1 MKRQFLI
8 LSRTIGFI
16 LFYLLILV
24 ASIFLT
30 MSLLI
35 KGDELSAPDLIG
47 KSLNEAYRI
56 ASLSGVY
63 LKKTEVNYDKNFKPM
78 TVINQAPV
86 PGTTVKAK
94 SVIKVFITS
103 ELIEVIVPDLTNY
116 SLKDVEKIL
125 KENDLN
131 KRFLSYIETD
141 AVPVDLVISQSYPA
155 GVRVPRGS
163 GIDLLVCLGR
173 REKSFIMP
181 DVIEMRVE
189 KVLILFE
196 NKGFKIS
203 KITEVEYPDLERGI
217 IINQYPLPGHKID
230 LKSLISVE
238 VSK

>member
-1 MKRQFLI
+1 MKRQFLV

-47 KSLNEAYRI
+47 KSLNEAYRA
-56 ASLSGVY
+56 ASQAGVY
-63 LKKTEVNYDKNFKPM
+63 LKKTEISYDKNFKPM
-78 TVINQAPV
+78 TVINQSPV
-86 PGTTVKAK
+86 PGTKIKTK

-125 KENDLN
+125 KENDLT
-131 KRFLSYIETD
+131 KRFVSYIETD
-141 AVPVDLVISQSYPA
+141 SIPVDLVISQSYPA
-155 GVRVPRGS
+155 GARVQRGA

-173 REKSFIMP
+173 REKSYIMP

-189 KVLILFE
+189 KVLILLE
-196 NKGFKIS
+196 NKGFKVS
-203 KITEVEYPDLERGI
+203 KITEVEYPDLAPGVI
-217 IINQYPLPGHKID
+217 VNQYPLAGHKID
-230 LKSLISVE
+230 LKSLISLE